1 MASRHILS
9 LEIPTVSNC
18 DLLCIKDTSQY
29 SPDLAVDCEE
39 LLITLPGY
47 SVPVLIKVDKGF
59 DMCLTAC
66 TLALQTEDCGTKQAD
81 IPDGIY
87 IIRYSVSPNSKVY
100 VEYNHLR
107 VTKLLTKYYEVLCDL
122 DVQACQPSSDK
133 AELLAEMYYIRTL
146 IDAAVANAEYC
157 QASAQAMQLY
167 NFAKNR
173 LNKVACPS
181 GNCGSSS
188 KYVI

>member
-29 SPDLAVDCEE
+29 SKELAIDCEE

-47 SVPVLIKVDKGF
+47 SVPVLIKVDNGF

-66 TLALQTEDCGTKQAD
+66 TLALQTDNCGTTQAQ

-87 IIRYSVSPNSKVY
+87 IIKYSVSPNSKVY

-107 VTKLLTKYYEVLCDL
+107 VTKLLTTYYEVLCDL
-122 DVQACQPSSDK
+122 NVQPCQPDINK
-133 AELLAEMYYIRTL
+133 QELLSEMYYIRTM
-146 IDAAVANAEYC
+146 IDAAVSNVEYC
-157 QASAQAMQLY
+157 QSSAQGMQLY
-167 NFAKNR
+167 NYAKQR
-173 LNKVACPS
+173 LNKISCPS

-188 KYVI
+188 KYLI

>member
-18 DLLCIKDTSQY
+18 ELLCIKDTSQY
-29 SPDLAVDCEE
+29 SKELAIDCEE

-47 SVPVLIKVDKGF
+47 SVPVLIKVDNGF

-66 TLALQTEDCGTKQAD
+66 TLALQTDNCGTTQAQ

-87 IIRYSVSPNSKVY
+87 IIKYSVSPNSKVY

-107 VTKLLTKYYEVLCDL
+107 VTKLLTTYYEVLCDL
-122 DVQACQPSSDK
+122 NVQPCQPDINK
-133 AELLAEMYYIRTL
+133 QELLSEMYYIRTM
-146 IDAAVANAEYC
+146 IDAAVSNVEYC
-157 QASAQAMQLY
+157 QSSAQGMQLY
-167 NFAKNR
+167 NYAKQR
-173 LNKVACPS
+173 LNKVSCPS

-188 KYVI
+188 KYLI

>member
-29 SPDLAVDCEE
+29 SKELAIDCEE

-47 SVPVLIKVDKGF
+47 SVPVLIKVDNGF

-66 TLALQTEDCGTKQAD
+66 TLALQTDNCGTTQTQ

-87 IIRYSVSPNSKVY
+87 IIKYSVSPNSKVY

-107 VTKLLTKYYEVLCDL
+107 VTKLLTTYYEVLCDL
-122 DVQACQPSSDK
+122 NVQPCQPDINK
-133 AELLAEMYYIRTL
+133 QELLSEMYYIRTM
-146 IDAAVANAEYC
+146 IDAAVSNVEYC
-157 QASAQAMQLY
+157 QSSAQGMQLY
-167 NFAKNR
+167 NYAKQR
-173 LNKVACPS
+173 LNKISCPS

-188 KYVI
+188 KYLI

>member
-1 MASRHILS
+1 MASKHILS

-29 SPDLAVDCEE
+29 STELAVDCEE
-39 LLITLPGY
+39 LLITLPGF
-47 SVPVLIKVDKGF
+47 SVPILLKVDKEF

-66 TLALQTEDCGTKQAD
+66 VLSLQTASCGTVTEK

-87 IIRYSVSPNSKVY
+87 IVKYSVSPNSKVY

-107 VTKLLTKYYEVLCDL
+107 VTRLLTTYYEVLCDL
-122 DVQACQPSSDK
+122 EVQACQPDSQKES
-133 AELLAEMYYIRTL
+133 LLAEMGYIKIL
-146 IDAAVANAEYC
+146 IDAATANVEYG
-157 QASAQAMQLY
+157 QSAAQGMQLY
-167 NFAKNR
+167 NYAKTR
-173 LNKVACPS
+173 LNKIACPS

-188 KYVI
+188 KYLI

>member
-1 MASRHILS
+1 MANKHILS

-29 SPDLAVDCEE
+29 SKDLAVDCEE
-39 LLITLPGY
+39 LLITMPGY
-47 SVPVLIKVDKGF
+47 TVPVLIKVDKEF

-66 TLALQTEDCGTKQAD
+66 TLALQKEDCGTRQGE

-107 VTKLLTKYYEVLCDL
+107 VTKLLTTYYNVLCDL
-122 DVQACQPSSDK
+122 DVQACQPDSDK
-133 AELLAEMYYIRTL
+133 AALLSEMYYIRTM
-146 IDAAVANAEYC
+146 IDAAVANVEYC
-157 QASAQAMQLY
+157 QSSAQGMQLY
-167 NFAKNR
+167 NYAKQR
-173 LNKVACPS
+173 LEKIACPS

-188 KYVI
+188 KYLV